1 MAKKIK
7 CTCCGIEKTNTR
19 EFYAS
24 SSYLYRDIG
33 RIPICKSC
41 VEEKYNVI
49 ANKFKDKKI
58 SAMKIFQS
66 IDVYFDEELFDST
79 IIKYP
84 DDNKWIGEYMRIIN
98 SNAKYKG
105 KTSEDNIEV
114 EISIV
119 KNIDNEE
126 NVENE
131 IDDDLID
138 KWGEGYSEKEY
149 NRLEKRYKK
158 YYKNYPSEKLQQQVI
173 IMSICKLELE
183 QEKCRINENYQ
194 QYANLDKQIS
204 TKMAEL
210 DVIPSKQ
217 KKYGEDKNL
226 VYGALIGVYE
236 ENDPIPETLD
246 IFIDVDKFKYMLDRY
261 FIKPFKKVF
270 GLDKNIY
277 TSEDE
282 MNGN

>member
-1 MAKKIK
+1 MARKIK
-7 CTCCGIEKTNTR
+7 CTCCGLEKTSTR

-24 SSYLYRDIG
+24 NSYFYKDVG
-33 RIPICKSC
+33 RIPICKNC
-41 VEEKYNVI
+41 IEEKYNVI
-49 ANKFKDKKI
+49 VEKFKDKKI
-58 SAMKIFQS
+58 AAMKVFQS
-66 IDVYFDEELFDST
+66 IDVYFDEEVFNSST
-79 IIKYP
+79 SKYS
-84 DDNKWIGEYMRIIN
+84 DDNKWIGEYMRVIN

-105 KTSEDNIEV
+105 KTSDDNVEV
-114 EISIV
+114 ELPIVRDIS
-119 KNIDNEE
+119 DDLES
-126 NVENE
+126 E
-131 IDDDLID
+131 IDEDLID

-183 QEKCRINENYQ
+183 QEKCRIGENYQ

-204 TKMAEL
+204 AKMAEL

-236 ENDPIPETLD
+236 ENDPIPEPLD
-246 IFIDVDKFKYMLDRY
+246 IFIDVDSFKKMLDRY

-282 MNGN
+282 INGN

>member
-24 SSYLYRDIG
+24 SSYLYKDIG

-79 IIKYP
+79 ISKYP

-119 KNIDNEE
+119 KNIDNE
-126 NVENE
+126 ENE

-204 TKMAEL
+204 TKMGEL

-236 ENDPIPETLD
+236 ENDPIPEPLD
-246 IFIDVDKFKYMLDRY
+246 IFIDVDGFKKMLDRY

-282 MNGN
+282 INGN

>member
-7 CTCCGIEKTNTR
+7 CTCCGLEKTNTR

-24 SSYLYRDIG
+24 NSYLYKDIG

-79 IIKYP
+79 VSKYP
-84 DDNKWIGEYMRIIN
+84 DYNKWIGEYMRIIN

-126 NVENE
+126 DVENG

-183 QEKCRINENYQ
+183 QEKCRISENYQ

-226 VYGALIGVYE
+226 VYGTLIGVYE
-236 ENDPIPETLD
+236 ENEPIPEPLNS
-246 IFIDVDKFKYMLDRY
+246 FIDVDKFKYMLDRY
-261 FIKPFKKVF
+261 FIKPLRKVF
-270 GLDKNIY
+270 GLDKDIY
-277 TSEDE
+277 TLEDE
-282 MNGN
+282 QNGN

>member
-1 MAKKIK
+1 MINGEKK
-7 CTCCGIEKTNTR
+7 
-19 EFYAS
+19 
-24 SSYLYRDIG
+24 
-33 RIPICKSC
+33 
-41 VEEKYNVI
+41 
-49 ANKFKDKKI
+49 
-58 SAMKIFQS
+58 
-66 IDVYFDEELFDST
+66 
-79 IIKYP
+79 
-84 DDNKWIGEYMRIIN
+84 
-98 SNAKYKG
+98 
-105 KTSEDNIEV
+105 
-114 EISIV
+114 
-119 KNIDNEE
+119 
-126 NVENE
+126 
-131 IDDDLID
+131 
-138 KWGEGYSEKEY
+138 YSERVH
-149 NRLEKRYKK
+149 RLEKRYKK

-204 TKMAEL
+204 TKMGEL

-236 ENDPIPETLD
+236 ENDPIPEPLD
-246 IFIDVDKFKYMLDRY
+246 IFIDVDGFKKMLDRY

-282 MNGN
+282 INGN